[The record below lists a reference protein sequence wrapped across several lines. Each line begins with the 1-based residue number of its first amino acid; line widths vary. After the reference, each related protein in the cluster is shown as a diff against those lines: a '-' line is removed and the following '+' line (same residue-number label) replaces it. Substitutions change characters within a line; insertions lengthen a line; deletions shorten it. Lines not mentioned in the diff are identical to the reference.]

1 MSENMFKKL
10 EELYLEELILPVV
23 TLIFST
29 PVLGRGKEN
38 AKGNSK

>member
-1 MSENMFKKL
+1 MPETMFNKL

-23 TLIFST
+23 PLIFST
-29 PVLGRGKEN
+29 PVLGTGKEN